1 MGLWCIVSVVFL
13 TLCRER
19 SDISQ
24 PSQLFLIVTCP
35 IRLCATCI
43 GACSGVISA
52 VAQQG
57 YGAVN
62 HILSPVIPRT
72 HSQSVCCLH
81 RQHTTKFAFACQGR
95 GMSIGFGGFL
105 ERLRTEKGLSLRQ
118 LGQLADVDHAYVHR
132 LETGA
137 KVDPSVEIV
146 TGLIRALRPGERK
159 ARILRFLVGQT
170 VEKDLLDEVL
180 EDEDLSLDDFE
191 SAAQMRSR
199 GRPDGREAWRRV
211 LKQIRQ
217 IREKM
222 EGG

>member
-1 MGLWCIVSVVFL
+1 
-13 TLCRER
+13 
-19 SDISQ
+19 
-24 PSQLFLIVTCP
+24 
-35 IRLCATCI
+35 
-43 GACSGVISA
+43 
-52 VAQQG
+52 
-57 YGAVN
+57 
-62 HILSPVIPRT
+62 
-72 HSQSVCCLH
+72 
-81 RQHTTKFAFACQGR
+81 
-95 GMSIGFGGFL
+95 MSIGFGGFL

-170 VEKDLLDEVL
+170 IEKDLLDEAL